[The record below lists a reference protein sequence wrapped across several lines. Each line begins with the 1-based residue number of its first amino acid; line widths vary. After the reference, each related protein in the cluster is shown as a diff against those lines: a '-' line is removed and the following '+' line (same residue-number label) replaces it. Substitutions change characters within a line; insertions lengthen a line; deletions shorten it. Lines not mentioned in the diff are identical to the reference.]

1 MREQVRCEAAEL
13 FVHGVAPPVV
23 ARRLRV
29 SRKSAY
35 AWYAAWREGG
45 AEALR
50 SKGPSG
56 RPSRMKPE
64 WRVWLERALEEGPA
78 AHGWAE
84 DQRWTTARVGVLV
97 ARRFH
102 VRFSDVQIWRI
113 LHQMGFSVQVP
124 VHRAAERDEAAV
136 AIWVKEVWP
145 RVERR

>member
-1 MREQVRCEAAEL
+1 MFARRVP
-13 FVHGVAPPVV
+13 PPVV

-35 AWYAAWREGG
+35 AWYARWREGG
-45 AEALR
+45 VESLR

-56 RPSRMKPE
+56 RPSRMKPA
-64 WRVWLERALEEGPA
+64 RRAWLAQALEQGPA
-78 AHGWAE
+78 AHGWTE
-84 DQRWTTARVGVLV
+84 DQRWTTARVAVLA

-124 VHRAAERDEAAV
+124 VHRAAERDGQAV
-136 AIWVKEVWP
+136 ATWVREVWP